1 MLYTNDK
8 LTVFTTLSYRIVPE
22 KQSVVPVIIHFL
34 LFRDVGNVAMLT
46 VAHQRINDSMQHESG
61 LHIGVYVCTT
71 GFRVP

>member
-22 KQSVVPVIIHFL
+22 KQSVVPVITHFL

-46 VAHQRINDSMQHESG
+46 VAHQRINDSM
-61 LHIGVYVCTT
+61 
-71 GFRVP
+71 